1 MRFAWREVGV
11 VVGVQA
17 VVLTAL
23 SDRYGFHRD
32 ELYFLAAGKHPAWGY
47 VDQPPLTPVLARV
60 FSAVA
65 GETPAGLRVAATL
78 LAAATLVVVAM
89 ITAELGGGRAAQVF
103 AAAATALSGFVL
115 GITHMLSTATVDLLL
130 WVAIAYFSLR
140 VLRGDGRWW
149 VAVGA
154 AVGVAMANKWLVPL
168 LVVSL
173 GLALLVTGPR
183 RVLLSRWLPVGVLV
197 AALLTAP
204 VFVWQLRHDFPL
216 LRVAGGISEVDGG
229 ENRAMFV
236 PLQLLYLSPVLVPVW
251 VAGFVR
257 LWREPRY
264 RSVALAYPV
273 LCMITVVSGGKP
285 YYTMPLLVVLL
296 AAGAAPAVRWAA
308 RHRVVAGAGA
318 VVGTAVSVVVSL
330 PVLPPSALGPVLAI
344 NPEAGE
350 QVGWPELTATVARVW
365 ATIPDE
371 RRARAVVFARNY
383 GQAGAIERF
392 GPDHGLPRPYSGHMS
407 YADWGPP
414 ADSFD
419 GPVLVV
425 GARGPEF
432 TECRVVEIHHAVVE
446 NEEDGTDVAL
456 CKAPQWS
463 RVWPQ
468 LRRYYS

>member
-1 MRFAWREVGV
+1 MRFAWRETGV
-11 VVGVQA
+11 VVAVQA
-17 VVLTAL
+17 VVLTTL

-32 ELYFLAAGKHPAWGY
+32 ELYFLAAGRRPAWGY
-47 VDQPPLTPVLARV
+47 VDQPPLTPLLARA
-60 FSAVA
+60 FSAA
-65 GETPAGLRVAATL
+65 LGETPSGIRVAATL
-78 LAAATLVVVAM
+78 LAAATTVVVAM

-115 GITHMLSTATVDLLL
+115 GVSHMLSTATVDLLL
-130 WVAIAYFSLR
+130 WVAIAYCFLR

-149 VAVGA
+149 VAVGT
-154 AVGVAMANKWLVPL
+154 AVGVAMTNKWLVPL

-173 GLALLVTGPR
+173 GFALLVTGPR
-183 RVLLSRWLPVGVLV
+183 KALVSRWLPVGALV
-197 AALLTAP
+197 AAAITAP
-204 VFVWQLRHDFPL
+204 VFRWQAEHDFPL
-216 LRVAGGISEVDGG
+216 LTVAGGISEVDGG

-257 LWREPRY
+257 LWRDERL

-273 LCMITVVSGGKP
+273 LCVITLVSGGKP
-285 YYTMPLLVVLL
+285 YYTMPLLVVLV
-296 AAGAAPAVRWAA
+296 AAGAEPAVRWAA
-308 RHRVVAGAGA
+308 RHRVWAGAAA
-318 VVGTAVSVVVSL
+318 VVGTALSVVISL
-330 PVLPPSALGPVLAI
+330 PVLPAARLGPTLAV

-365 ATIPDE
+365 ATIPPGQ
-371 RRARAVVFARNY
+371 RAEAVVFTRNY

-392 GPDHGLPRPYSGHMS
+392 GPAHGLPRPHSGHMS

-414 ADSFD
+414 DDRFD

-425 GARGPEF
+425 GRRSPEF
-432 TECRVVEIHHAVVE
+432 TECRVVEIHRAVVA

-456 CKAPQWS
+456 CRAPRWS
-463 RVWPQ
+463 STWPQ
-468 LRRYYS
+468 LRRYYG

>member
-11 VVGVQA
+11 VVAVQA

-47 VDQPPLTPVLARV
+47 VDQPPLTPLLARA
-60 FSAVA
+60 FTALL

-78 LAAATLVVVAM
+78 LAAATLVVVAL

-130 WVAIAYFSLR
+130 WVAIAYFFLR

-173 GLALLVTGPR
+173 GVALLVTGPR

-204 VFVWQLRHDFPL
+204 VFLWQLRHDFPL

-257 LWREPRY
+257 LWQEPRH

-273 LCMITVVSGGKP
+273 LCAITVISGGKP

-308 RHRVVAGAGA
+308 RHRVWAGTGA
-318 VVGTAVSVVVSL
+318 VVGTAVSVVVGL
-330 PVLPPSALGPVLAI
+330 PVLPAPALGPVLAI

-365 ATIPDE
+365 ATIPAE
-371 RRARAVVFARNY
+371 RRGEAVVFARNY

-392 GPDHGLPRPYSGHMS
+392 GPEHGLPRPHSGHMS

-414 ADSFD
+414 ADTSD

-425 GARGPEF
+425 GARSPEF
-432 TECRVVEIHHAVVE
+432 TECRVVEIHHAAVE